1 MSIYSKIIFQAFLIL
16 LTAGFWISSMPPFN
30 LGELGY
36 VLFVPLFLWVYAKP
50 SWRSVYWVAGL
61 SSILAWVGIF
71 IWLRHVTIIGTVLL
85 AGCLSLYF
93 ILWLSYVRWTL
104 PRLLH
109 QSFPLRVL
117 GFLGIAGAWVVCEWL
132 RSILL
137 YGMPMGPLALSQ
149 WEKPV
154 MLQIA
159 AWTGAYGVSFFLIF
173 FNCCMAQTFYFL
185 VVSDK
190 KQSVFL
196 RWFKADFYLAIAV
209 LVSLIFLYLNCLPKS
224 WTEHEDRISFALVQ
238 PNLPPLLHWDE
249 AINASRLAQLEQEI
263 IRAQLF
269 EFDILMLS
277 EAVTP
282 NAIKGDSKTLS
293 FFESLV
299 ANQNRPILTGNLA
312 YYSESNRWYNGIFLI
327 EPKTGLNPIYYAKKR
342 LVPFGEY
349 TPKPFKGIMESFA
362 GPQGTFHPGTTDV
375 IIPIH
380 LKGKTYAFGALICY
394 EDMFPGV
401 ARETVRAGADII
413 YVATNNTWYGE
424 EGGAYFHAAHSVLRA
439 VENRRPVIRCGNA
452 GWSGWIDAYG
462 SIRSVLTDESNSIYF
477 RGSGN
482 FTLTLNSQWQS
493 YTSVYTRYGDW
504 FVWVSAIFAT
514 FACLI
519 RKKPRGIF

>member
-173 FNCCMAQTFYFL
+173 FNCCMDQTFYFQ
-185 VVSDK
+185 VVS
-190 KQSVFL
+190 
-196 RWFKADFYLAIAV
+196 
-209 LVSLIFLYLNCLPKS
+209 N
-224 WTEHEDRISFALVQ
+224 
-238 PNLPPLLHWDE
+238 
-249 AINASRLAQLEQEI
+249 
-263 IRAQLF
+263 
-269 EFDILMLS
+269 
-277 EAVTP
+277 
-282 NAIKGDSKTLS
+282 
-293 FFESLV
+293 
-299 ANQNRPILTGNLA
+299 
-312 YYSESNRWYNGIFLI
+312 
-327 EPKTGLNPIYYAKKR
+327 
-342 LVPFGEY
+342 
-349 TPKPFKGIMESFA
+349 
-362 GPQGTFHPGTTDV
+362 
-375 IIPIH
+375 
-380 LKGKTYAFGALICY
+380 
-394 EDMFPGV
+394 
-401 ARETVRAGADII
+401 
-413 YVATNNTWYGE
+413 
-424 EGGAYFHAAHSVLRA
+424 
-439 VENRRPVIRCGNA
+439 
-452 GWSGWIDAYG
+452 
-462 SIRSVLTDESNSIYF
+462 
-477 RGSGN
+477 
-482 FTLTLNSQWQS
+482 
-493 YTSVYTRYGDW
+493 
-504 FVWVSAIFAT
+504 
-514 FACLI
+514 
-519 RKKPRGIF
+519 